1 LILDRRG
8 YGESAPGD
16 GEDFEVDA
24 VDIRDA
30 LDTGAHLVAHSYGG
44 LGALL
49 AAAARPEAVYSLTL
63 VEPVAFSAAI
73 HVPIVRECVG
83 RLAVHWATHTSN
95 PRDFLEGFLPVMGL
109 PSKLPDPLPPTMERG
124 TKSLMRGRLAFTAE
138 IPLGELS
145 RAPFQTLVVS
155 GGHSPVFESIC
166 DVLTERLRA
175 ERAVVPGAGHAVA
188 RTGLAFNERLDRF
201 LAANERGGA

>member
-1 LILDRRG
+1 MILDRRG
-8 YGESAPGD
+8 YAESAPGD

-63 VEPVAFSAAI
+63 IEPVAFSAAI

-124 TKSLMRGRLAFTAE
+124 TKSLMRGRLAFTAYDAYMLE
-138 IPLGELS
+138 LARTRGLPLLTLDAKLS
-145 RAPFQTLVVS
+145 
-155 GGHSPVFESIC
+155 
-166 DVLTERLRA
+166 
-175 ERAVVPGAGHAVA
+175 AVA
-188 RTGLAFNERLDRF
+188 RRAGIELLEV
-201 LAANERGGA
+201 